1 MAFDKKKIMKRLLI
15 IPPILIGVVLMA
27 YQVKN
32 RQAPQHEPLQEIAK
46 KVRVI
51 SVQKLTVVPR
61 ALGFGN
67 VTPGTVWEAVAQ
79 VSGKIIEIHPLLKAG
94 AILPKDTVILKI
106 DPTDYLLAQ
115 QSIEADIRA
124 INAQISE
131 LKAREKNTKASLA
144 IEQRSLA
151 LNQKDLKR
159 KQALL
164 KRRAVSQAAVDQ
176 EERTLLARRQSMQSL
191 RNSLNLLPAEAERLD
206 AQRAT
211 LTIKLKDAKLDLA
224 RTTIILP
231 FDARI
236 AEVNIEL
243 AQFAGQ
249 GKTLVVADSIDVSE
263 VSAQLP
269 VDKMAQLLDR
279 SRLKNFLAATAST
292 NIEQILGL
300 KPIVRLR
307 SANLNVSWPG
317 RVVRISDRLDP
328 RTRTLGVIVAVNN
341 PYNLSADGHRLPLA
355 KNMYVEVELRGIPQ
369 KDKIVLP
376 RSALH
381 SGRVYI
387 ANKDNRLQIKPVDI
401 AYNQGNLAV
410 LAAGLASGERVVVSD
425 LIPAINGMLL
435 STVEDTA
442 VQQSLRKA
450 ADGEDRL

>member
-1 MAFDKKKIMKRLLI
+1 MAFDKKKILKRLLI
-15 IPPILIGVVLMA
+15 IPPIVVGVALMA

-32 RQAPQHEPLQEIAK
+32 RQAPQHESLKEVAK

-51 SVQKLTVVPR
+51 SVPKLTVVPR

-67 VTPGTVWEAVAQ
+67 VTPGTVWEAVAE
-79 VSGKIIEIHPLLKAG
+79 VAGKIVKIHPLLKAG

-106 DPTDYLLAQ
+106 EPTDYQLAQ
-115 QSIEADIRA
+115 QSTEADIRA
-124 INAQISE
+124 IDAQISE
-131 LKAREKNTKASLA
+131 LKTREKNTNASLG
-144 IEQRSLA
+144 IERRSLA
-151 LNQKDLKR
+151 LNEKDLKR

-191 RNSLNLLPAEAERLD
+191 RNSLNLLPAEAARLK
-206 AQRAT
+206 AQRAI
-211 LTIKLKDAKLDLA
+211 LEIKLKDAKLDLE
-224 RTTIILP
+224 RTTITLP

-249 GKTLVVADSIDVSE
+249 GKTLIVADSIDISE

-269 VDKMAQLLDR
+269 VDKMARLLDR
-279 SRLKNFLAATAST
+279 SRLKNFSVTSASA

-317 RVVRISDRLDP
+317 RVVRVSDRLDP
-328 RTRTLGVIVAVNN
+328 RTRTLGVIVAVDN
-341 PYNLSADGHRLPLA
+341 PYKLSAEGLRPPLA
-355 KNMYVEVELRGIPQ
+355 KNMYVEVELRGVPQ
-369 KDKIVLP
+369 KNKIVLP

-381 SGRVYI
+381 NGRVYVVG
-387 ANKDNRLQIKPVDI
+387 KDNRLQIKPVEI
-401 AYNQGNLAV
+401 AYAQGNLTV
-410 LAAGLASGERVVVSD
+410 LASGLNAGEQVIVSD
-425 LIPAINGMLL
+425 LIPAIDGMLL
-435 STVEDTA
+435 SPVVDAA
-442 VQQSLRKA
+442 VGQSLRKA
-450 ADGEDRL
+450 ANGEDRL

>member
-1 MAFDKKKIMKRLLI
+1 LGESQVVALVDVHGKHNGQ
-15 IPPILIGVVLMA
+15 ILD
-27 YQVKN
+27 
-32 RQAPQHEPLQEIAK
+32 
-46 KVRVI
+46 
-51 SVQKLTVVPR
+51 
-61 ALGFGN
+61 
-67 VTPGTVWEAVAQ
+67 VAE
-79 VSGKIIEIHPLLKAG
+79 VAGKIVLIHPQLKAG

-106 DPTDYLLAQ
+106 DPTDYQLAQ

-144 IEQRSLA
+144 IERRSLA

-211 LTIKLKDAKLDLA
+211 LEIKLKNTKLDLA
-224 RTTIILP
+224 RTTITLP

-249 GKTLVVADSIDVSE
+249 GKTLMVADSIDVSE

-269 VDKMAQLLDR
+269 VDKMARLLDR
-279 SRLKNFLAATAST
+279 SRLKNFTVTSAST

-317 RVVRISDRLDP
+317 RVVRVSDRLDP
-328 RTRTLGVIVAVNN
+328 RTRTLGVIVAVDN
-341 PYNLSADGHRLPLA
+341 PYKLSADSHRPPLA
-355 KNMYVEVELRGIPQ
+355 KNMYVEVELQGVPQ
-369 KDKIVLP
+369 KEKIVVP

-381 SGRVYI
+381 NGRVYVVG
-387 ANKDNRLQIKPVDI
+387 KDSRLQIKSVEI
-401 AYNQGNLAV
+401 AYTQGNLTV
-410 LAAGLASGERVVVSD
+410 LASGLKASERIVVSD
-425 LIPAINGMLL
+425 LIPAIDGMLL
-435 STVEDTA
+435 STVEDA
-442 VQQSLRKA
+442 SVGQSLRQA
-450 ADGEDRL
+450 AIGEDRLQ

>member
-1 MAFDKKKIMKRLLI
+1 MAFEKKKILKRVLI
-15 IPPILIGVVLMA
+15 IPPILIGVALMA
-27 YQVKN
+27 YQVNN
-32 RQAPQHEPLQEIAK
+32 RQAPQREPQQEIAK

-51 SVQKLTVVPR
+51 SAPKLTVVPR

-67 VTPGTVWEAVAQ
+67 VTPGTVWEAVAE
-79 VSGKIIEIHPLLKAG
+79 VAGKITEIHPFLKAG
-94 AILPKDTVILKI
+94 SILPKDTVILKI

-131 LKAREKNTKASLA
+131 LKTREKNTKASLG
-144 IEQRSLA
+144 IERRSLV

-191 RNSLNLLPAEAERLD
+191 INSLNLLPAEAERLD

-211 LTIKLKDAKLDLA
+211 LEIKLKNAKLDLA
-224 RTTIILP
+224 RTTITLP
-231 FDARI
+231 FDARM
-236 AEVNIEL
+236 AEVKIEL

-263 VSAQLP
+263 VSAQLT
-269 VDKMAQLLDR
+269 VDKIARLLDR
-279 SRLKNFLAATAST
+279 SRLKNFSATTAAA

-307 SANLNVSWPG
+307 SANLNISWPG
-317 RVVRISDRLDP
+317 RVVRVSDRLDP
-328 RTRTLGVIVAVNN
+328 RTRTLGVIVAVDN
-341 PYNLSADGHRLPLA
+341 PYKLMADGDRLPLA

-381 SGRVYI
+381 NGHVYI
-387 ANKDNRLQIKPVDI
+387 AGKNDRLEIKPVEI
-401 AYNQGNLAV
+401 AYSQGNLTV
-410 LAAGLASGERVVVSD
+410 LASGLTAGERVVVSD

-435 STVEDTA
+435 STVDDEG
-442 VQQSLRKA
+442 VRQSLKQA
-450 ADGEDRL
+450 ANGEDRL